1 MPQKMMRGA
10 ACERVG
16 AQFLQERVHFLG
28 LRQQQGLVVINKI
41 NKLENFGIFR
51 DYSGAKT
58 TEFGRYNLVYGW
70 NGSGKSTVS
79 SVFSSLEKRA
89 VNPRFGNAKLSI
101 SVSDGTTITDQSIAS
116 NSVNIR
122 TFNQDF
128 VKENIDWD
136 NHIKGIL
143 LVDKKKIDE
152 REKLDALKVLQKSD
166 EDDLVENSI
175 AASRAQTERDKFLSG
190 GAKRLKTNLQ
200 SIDTSDS
207 YFLNY
212 DKRKF
217 EQFLISHAE
226 ALKGSTPVADDELL
240 DLTKAAKPTM
250 LDKVA
255 VPTVVCEQ
263 QTFLSKQTA
272 LQALLDS
279 NVVNTAIARLRDNQ
293 DIRDWVQAG
302 LALHDKHQSG
312 ACEFC
317 GTPLQPG
324 TIQTLQGHFSKA
336 YEILQKQLKDEQT
349 ALPTVAVSFGVW
361 PDEGLLY
368 DEFRAGYITAR
379 QVAEDAVEAVN
390 AYVND
395 WVALLDTKI
404 KNPID
409 VGATAQAIPAAI
421 IDAART
427 AIDAATK
434 ILERHNSKTT
444 NFDTELKA
452 SKLRLEESLV
462 GRELADYKYFDSA
475 GISEDLKKKAD
486 VLRHALTA
494 RKLEMQAIEESLSN
508 EGLGAAAFNDNLHR
522 FLGRSELSLVF
533 NANAGGYEIIR
544 NGVPKHDGNL
554 SEGEKTALA
563 FVYFITKLSEHD
575 NEIGKTVVVV
585 DDPVSSFDSNH
596 LFHAYSFL
604 RNRCDDAMQL
614 FVLTH
619 NFTYFKLV
627 RDWLAGRNRNR
638 KNAGKPE
645 VGFFYTID
653 SVPGNPRSSV
663 LADAGASLTDYNS
676 EYHFIY
682 QKLMTFRDLAELD
695 REQSFFAANLA
706 RKLLEIFFS
715 FKYPRHRSDIA
726 ALLLCGQKGCEKT
739 TDEVREKVYRFI
751 NKYSHS
757 VVIDINEDAAD
768 NMMGEGQHVVRDI
781 FTWIEEVDP
790 THYTEMELAIKEQP

>member
-1 MPQKMMRGA
+1 MKNPLH
-10 ACERVG
+10 RVYDSN
-16 AQFLQERVHFLG
+16 R
-28 LRQQQGLVVINKI
+28 GLVVISRF

-58 TEFGRYNLVYGW
+58 TAFGRYNLIYGW
-70 NGSGKSTVS
+70 NGSGKSTLS

-89 VNPRFGNAKLSI
+89 VNPRFGDARLSV
-101 SVSDGTTITDQSIAS
+101 SVSDGTTVTDQSIAS
-116 NSVNIR
+116 NALNIR

-152 REKLDALKVLQKSD
+152 REKLDALKAQQKSD
-166 EDDLVENSI
+166 EDDLVENSL
-175 AASRAQTERDKFLSG
+175 AASRAQTERAKFLSG
-190 GAKRLKTNLQ
+190 GAKRLKSNLQ

-212 DKRKF
+212 DKTKF
-217 EQFLISHAE
+217 ERFLVSHAE
-226 ALKGSTPVADDELL
+226 TLKASTPVADDELL

-255 VPTVVCEQ
+255 VPTVVCEE
-263 QTFLSKQTA
+263 QTFSKRRAA

-279 NVVNTAIARLRDNQ
+279 NVVNTAVARLQEND
-293 DIRDWVQAG
+293 DIRDWVQTG
-302 LALHDKHQSG
+302 LALHDKHHSG

-317 GTPLQPG
+317 GTPLEPG
-324 TIQTLQGHFSKA
+324 TIQKLQGHFSKA
-336 YEILQKQLKDEQT
+336 YEILQKQLKEEQT
-349 ALPTVAVSFGVW
+349 VLPTAAVSLGIW

-368 DEFRAGYITAR
+368 EEFRTGYVAAR
-379 QVAEDAVEAVN
+379 EAAKEAVREVN
-390 AYVND
+390 AYVED
-395 WVALLDTKI
+395 WVTALDAKT

-409 VGATAQAIPAAI
+409 VGTTAQVIPVAV

-434 ILERHNSKTT
+434 VLERHNSKTT

-462 GRELADYKYFDSA
+462 GRELVEYNYFDSA
-475 GISEDLKKKAD
+475 GISEDLTKKAN
-486 VLRHALTA
+486 VLSHAVAA

-508 EGLGAAAFNDNLHR
+508 EGLGAAAFNENLHR

-533 NANAGGYEIIR
+533 NASAGGYEIIR

-575 NEIGKTVVVV
+575 NEVGKTVVVV
-585 DDPVSSFDSNH
+585 DDPVSSFDSTH

-638 KNAGKPE
+638 KRDNKPE
-645 VGFFYTID
+645 LAFFYTID
-653 SVPGNPRSSV
+653 SAPGNPRSSV
-663 LADAGASLTDYNS
+663 LADAGASLTGYNS

-682 QKLMTFRDLAELD
+682 QKLGKFRDLAALD

-715 FKYPRHRSDIA
+715 FKYPNDRSDIA
-726 ALLLCGQKGCEKT
+726 ALLLCGQKGCAKT